1 MLRFQCKP
9 DKIFTDIL
17 ARSLD
22 IAIAQMDMDIEYGY
36 SEERGGFSDG
46 FFETEIINAFGGGL
60 AGIKSI
66 RHELK
71 RLLAASESEKVFM
84 PTDYHFKLLD
94 RVINAW
100 CDIYNDMLQDMEE
113 EDILYYKGKAI
124 KPTADFIIGAFFWD
138 TDYDF
143 PEHVAYSLKQA
154 SRTDPDSVRG
164 QSDIFDSGINASLNL
179 SPDTMDLLLEEWK
192 PDSDWLEDY
201 DPEWE

>member
-1 MLRFQCKP
+1 MLRFQNKP
-9 DKIFTDIL
+9 DKIFTEIL

-36 SEERGGFSDG
+36 SEERGGFSDS

-71 RLLAASESEKVFM
+71 RLLAASESENVFM

-113 EDILYYKGKAI
+113 IDILYYKGKAI
-124 KPTADFIIGAFFWD
+124 KPKSDFIINAFFWD

-143 PEHVAYSLKQA
+143 PEHVAHSLKQA
-154 SRTDPDSVRG
+154 DPTDPNSIRARSNV
-164 QSDIFDSGINASLNL
+164 FDSGINASLNL